1 MRKRKRYVAL
11 VLGTFLICLG
21 TGCGQKKPGVTQ
33 QTTEDPL
40 AAFEDAFQENEE
52 GSGNN
57 DGFGIEIV
65 GGIEDYNIAV
75 SDGKAS
81 FTMSVDNRG
90 SDYSREVGILLFEDG
105 VPAMFAAEDGAEEWM
120 HIVALQPGE
129 QKTVSV
135 SLETPIP
142 SAESKAKIH
151 VVAVNNPGYK
161 TTKENVTYGNNGSIV
176 PFSYPFYVADV
187 SALEQQ
193 AELKQAEIGTKDEH
207 TTEEGKDEE
216 KTGTSLRLVLE
227 GNQPSSGV
235 HGRQELSQLM
245 VQASGLEK
253 GTYYVSLWIDWKPVT
268 AFAGQFVGEIKVE
281 DPDTQYL
288 LKVDLPEDMD
298 LDISDLSTISAIV
311 VPEDGFTFTRTTGSI
326 PYWE

>member
-1 MRKRKRYVAL
+1 M
-11 VLGTFLICLG
+11 LGLFLICLG
-21 TGCGQKKPGVTQ
+21 TGCGQRKPVSTQ
-33 QTTEDPL
+33 QTIEDPL

-52 GSGNN
+52 SSGNN
-57 DGFGIEIV
+57 DGFGVEIV
-65 GGIEDYNIAV
+65 EGIEDYNIFV
-75 SDGKAS
+75 SGGKAS

-90 SDYSREVGILLFEDG
+90 SDYSREVGILVFEDG
-105 VPAMFAAEDGAEEWM
+105 VPAMFAADDGAEEWM
-120 HIVALQPGE
+120 HIVALEPGE

-151 VVAVNNPGYK
+151 VVAVNNPRYK
-161 TTKENVTYGNNGSIV
+161 PKEEVTYGNNGNIV

-193 AELKQAEIGTKDEH
+193 AELKQAEIGTKDKH
-207 TTEEGKDEE
+207 MTEEGKDEG
-216 KTGTSLRLVLE
+216 KPSTSLRLVLE
-227 GNQPSSGV
+227 ENQPSRGV
-235 HGRQELSQLM
+235 QGRQELGQLM

-253 GTYYVSLWIDWKPVT
+253 GNYYVSLWIDWKPVT
-268 AFAGQFVGEIKVE
+268 AFAGQLVGEIKVE
-281 DPDTQYL
+281 DSNTQYL
-288 LKVDLPEDMD
+288 LRVDLPEDMD

-311 VPEDGFTFTRTTGSI
+311 VPEDGFTFTRTTGST

>member
-1 MRKRKRYVAL
+1 MRKRKSCT
-11 VLGTFLICLG
+11 VLMLGVLLLCLG
-21 TGCGQKKPGVTQ
+21 IGCGQRKPVSTQ

-52 GSGNN
+52 SSGNN

-65 GGIEDYNIAV
+65 EGIEDYNISV

-81 FTMSVDNRG
+81 FMMSVDNRG
-90 SDYSREVGILLFEDG
+90 SDYSREVGLLVFEDG
-105 VPAMFAAEDGAEEWM
+105 VPTMFVADDGAEEWM
-120 HIVALQPGE
+120 HIVTLEPGE
-129 QKTVSV
+129 QKTVPV

-142 SAESKAKIH
+142 SVESKAKIH

-161 TTKENVTYGNNGSIV
+161 PTKEEVAYGNNGNIV
-176 PFSYPFYVADV
+176 TFAYPFYIADV

-193 AELKQAEIGTKDEH
+193 AELKQAEIGTKEEH
-207 TTEEGKDEE
+207 TTEEGKDDG
-216 KTGTSLRLVLE
+216 KPGTSLRLVLE
-227 GNQPSSGV
+227 ENQPSSGV
-235 HGRQELSQLM
+235 NGRQELSQLM

-268 AFAGQFVGEIKVE
+268 AFAGQLVGEINVE
-281 DPDTQYL
+281 DPNTQYL
-288 LKVDLPEDMD
+288 LRVDLPEDMD
-298 LDISDLSTISAIV
+298 LEISDQSTISAII
-311 VPEDGFTFTRTTGSI
+311 VPEDGFTFARTTGST